1 MSLSTASVRAR
12 IASVVFFASLTAL
25 ALSFAASILFGG
37 DAPEAELEPAQ
48 AAIDRAFSQED
59 LVAGWIAV
67 DFADGVDKARYDE
80 IEKSWGIDV
89 EFNSAASVNTA
100 LTIGR
105 VPVDTPEA
113 LDALLDKIRA
123 HPEVEHAEPLFRY
136 AASFVPDDPLF
147 EKQWNFEMIGLTRAW
162 DVSRGEGVTVAVIDT
177 GVAYEDRD
185 EFRAVPDL
193 RGARFAPGYDFVNDD
208 AHANDDHGHGTHVAG
223 TIAQRT
229 DNGEGVAGVAF
240 EATLMPLKVLDM
252 NGMGNSA
259 DIAEAIRW
267 AADHGA
273 RVLNLSLGGGG
284 YSKIMAD
291 AVAYAADK
299 GALVVCAAGNG
310 GRAKVEY
317 PAAYPGALAVS
328 AIGPSGRLA
337 SYSSYGPQV
346 AISAPGGD
354 IRASGVA
361 EHGILQNTIRREAVG
376 QSHYA
381 FYQGTSMATPHVA
394 GVAALLFAAGAPDA
408 DAVRQALFQGAKK
421 PRSGIF
427 DASPRVAQV
436 KSTANASA
444 DDTSA
449 TEIGASGALASG
461 RSIRH
466 GHGVLDAIGALKA
479 LGIPVDRSPG
489 VRFAALVLAL
499 ALLFLARLTLPSD
512 KRRARTVGLTIV
524 FGAAI
529 ASLGLF
535 FMPWIGCPSRL
546 AMPMVRWPLPLI
558 GGAGMNAV
566 FGSALIPFVL
576 GFFTH
581 AGRCR
586 LGRELAIGLSLGFA
600 GALLV
605 EAFSGATIAL
615 LPFATPGSGWFAAT
629 ISAVWFVANACLS
642 FLLAR
647 ALMGVPEG
655 GRR

>member
-1 MSLSTASVRAR
+1 MSISNARVRAR
-12 IASVVFFASLTAL
+12 IATVIFFASLTAL
-25 ALSFAASILFGG
+25 ALSFVASLLFGSG
-37 DAPEAELEPAQ
+37 APEADLEPAQ

-89 EFNSAASVNTA
+89 EFNSAASARTA

-113 LDALLDKIRA
+113 LDALLARIRA

-147 EKQWNFEMIGLTRAW
+147 EKQWNFEMIGLSSAW
-162 DVSRGEGVTVAVIDT
+162 DVTRGKGVTVAVIDT
-177 GVAYEDRD
+177 GIAYEDRD

-193 RGARFAPGYDFVNDD
+193 KGARFAAGYDFVNDD
-208 AHANDDHGHGTHVAG
+208 DHANDDHGHGTHVAG

-240 EATLMPLKVLDM
+240 EATLMPIKVLDM

-291 AVAYAADK
+291 AVAYAANK
-299 GALVVCAAGNG
+299 GAVVVCAAGNG
-310 GRAKVEY
+310 GRARVEY

-346 AISAPGGD
+346 ALSAPGGD

-408 DAVRQALFQGAKK
+408 NAVRQALFQGAKK
-421 PRSGIF
+421 PRGGIF
-427 DASPRVAQV
+427 DAAPRVAQV
-436 KSTANASA
+436 SSTTHASA
-444 DDTSA
+444 DDASDTQNS
-449 TEIGASGALASG
+449 ASGAFAGG
-461 RSIRH
+461 RSLRH
-466 GHGVLDAIGALKA
+466 GHGTLDAIGALKA
-479 LGIPVDRSPG
+479 LGIPVDRSPAF
-489 VRFAALVLAL
+489 RLAALVLAL
-499 ALLFLARLTLPSD
+499 ALLFLARLTLSPD
-512 KRRARTVGLTIV
+512 RRRARTVGLTIL

-546 AMPMVRWPLPLI
+546 AMPMVRWPVPLV

-600 GALLV
+600 AALLV

-615 LPFATPGSGWFAAT
+615 LPFATLSTGWIAAT
-629 ISAVWFVANACLS
+629 ISAVWLLANACLS

-647 ALMGVPEG
+647 ALMGVSEG